1 MARAIGRPI
10 LTLRDGAHWLAMY
23 RNFFPGAPPLEMRVM
38 TKDRRCG
45 ELANDMPNFDGYS
58 VKFMWRL
65 VAAWIAMG
73 LRRPDIALG
82 KTVRKPH

>member
-1 MARAIGRPI
+1 MRVKR
-10 LTLRDGAHWLAMY
+10 RDG
-23 RNFFPGAPPLEMRVM
+23 
-38 TKDRRCG
+38 G

-58 VKFMWRL
+58 VKVMLRL